1 MDMYWDLDT
10 EGSVMFVENLVKGA
24 SEVEGSKK
32 GSGEPNDNEL
42 IKGFGSLFTIF
53 DSTFDEIL
61 DGGVRN

>member
-1 MDMYWDLDT
+1 MLNML
-10 EGSVMFVENLVKGA
+10 VENLVKGA